1 MVFCTAMTATIA
13 VMRRDLISMVKKS
26 LCDLG
31 EGRKEVIG
39 WRRRETSGFGA
50 VGLVERQNFTLG
62 GQTALSYTQAV
73 E

>member
-1 MVFCTAMTATIA
+1 
-13 VMRRDLISMVKKS
+13 MVKKS

-39 WRRRETSGFGA
+39 WRRRKTSGFGA

-62 GQTALSYTQAV
+62 GQTTLSYIQVV
-73 E
+73 ERWALPFSCSSEVVCTTS